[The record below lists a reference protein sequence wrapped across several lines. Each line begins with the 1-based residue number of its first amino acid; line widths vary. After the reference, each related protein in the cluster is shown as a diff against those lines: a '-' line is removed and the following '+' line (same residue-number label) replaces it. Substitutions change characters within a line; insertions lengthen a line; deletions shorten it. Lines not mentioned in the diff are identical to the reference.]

1 VVFLLLTEE
10 KSFMLFLE
18 AEVLLLFELVVGVCL
33 ERGFVLAEVDGGIF
47 WMVVVNT
54 SWCNFSSLLG
64 WFITTF

>member
-1 VVFLLLTEE
+1 
-10 KSFMLFLE
+10 MLFLE